1 MMLHVVYEVLD
12 ERLARHHHAAAT
24 LTKRVYFR
32 FSSDSSCI
40 QASCSGIDPAVIR
53 NGFRAVIIAE
63 QWPAKRTSA
72 HLYEKFRT

>member
-1 MMLHVVYEVLD
+1 MMLHVVCEVLD

-24 LTKRVYFR
+24 VTKRVYFR

-40 QASCSGIDPAVIR
+40 YASCSGILQWSR
-53 NGFRAVIIAE
+53 NDFRAVSIAE

-72 HLYEKFRT
+72 HLYEKSRI